1 MLSGVSY
8 NLIFYKAQCHWKVF
22 FEKRAHA
29 SIESVK
35 AKEIEGN
42 GKEKCFS
49 LTSMYFVYQDIRV
62 FYPWKH
68 ISDYFV
74 FSVQGSG
81 LKVLTLK
88 LVFSHNI

>member
-1 MLSGVSY
+1 M
-8 NLIFYKAQCHWKVF
+8 F
-22 FEKRAHA
+22 FEKRTHA

-42 GKEKCFS
+42 GKSILVLHPCILYTRISECFTHES
-49 LTSMYFVYQDIRV
+49 IFQIT
-62 FYPWKH
+62 
-68 ISDYFV
+68 